1 MRNFILG
8 IVFALVVGGLYLSNP
23 TKEQFSRQYAD
34 KVNADLAKSLGL
46 EDIGGPVGDF
56 IGGLSQNVIEEALK
70 AQVREENYLL
80 ASVFTLPTT
89 GEDVRVLGIAGQFVT
104 LN

>member
-8 IVFALVVGGLYLSNP
+8 IVFAVVVGGLYLSNP
-23 TKEQFSRQYAD
+23 SKEDFSRQYAD
-34 KVNADLAKSLGL
+34 KVNADLAKGLGL
-46 EDIGGPVGDF
+46 ENTGGPVGDF
-56 IGGLSQNVIEEALK
+56 LGGLSQNVIQEALK
-70 AQVREENYLL
+70 AQVRQENYFL

-89 GEDVRVLGIAGQFVT
+89 GEDVRVLGIAGQYIS

>member
-8 IVFALVVGGLYLSNP
+8 IVFAVGVGALYLSNP
-23 TKEQFSRQYAD
+23 TKEDFSRQYAD
-34 KVNADLAKSLGL
+34 KVNADLAKGLGL
-46 EDIGGPVGDF
+46 DGVGGPVGDF
-56 IGGLSQNVIEEALK
+56 IGGLSQSVIEEALK
-70 AQVREENYLL
+70 AQVRQENYLL